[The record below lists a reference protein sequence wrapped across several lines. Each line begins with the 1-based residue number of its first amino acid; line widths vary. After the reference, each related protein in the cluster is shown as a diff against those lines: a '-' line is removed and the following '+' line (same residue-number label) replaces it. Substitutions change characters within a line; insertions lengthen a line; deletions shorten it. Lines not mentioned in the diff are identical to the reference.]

1 MGLQRYIL
9 FLCKQIF
16 CKKNIR
22 INFMTHKSGFVNIIG
37 NPNVGKS
44 TLMNELVGERL
55 SIITSKAQ
63 TTRHRI
69 LGIVNGEDYQI
80 VYSDTPGVLNPLYKL
95 QESMMNF
102 VNIALVDADVMLF
115 MTDVYEEGV
124 ANEEVLKKVQN
135 AKVPVLLLINKIDDV
150 SEEKVEERKI
160 FWKGII
166 PNAEIVALS
175 AKKKIN
181 VDLVIKKIIELIP
194 PGEPFYPKDQLTDK
208 SERFFSS
215 EIIRE
220 KIFLNYKKEVPYSC
234 EVSIDS
240 FKEEETIVKMRAII
254 TVARDSQKGILIG
267 HQGAALKKV
276 GIEARKELEAFFQK
290 QVHVELFVKVNK
302 DWKDNP
308 LQLKRFGY
316 FE

>member
-1 MGLQRYIL
+1 
-9 FLCKQIF
+9 
-16 CKKNIR
+16 
-22 INFMTHKSGFVNIIG
+22 MTHKSGFVNIIG

-80 VYSDTPGVLNPLYKL
+80 VYSDTPGVINPLYKL

-181 VDLVIKKIIELIP
+181 VDLVIKKIVELIP

-276 GIEARKELEAFFQK
+276 GIEARKDLEAFFQK

>member
-1 MGLQRYIL
+1 
-9 FLCKQIF
+9 
-16 CKKNIR
+16 
-22 INFMTHKSGFVNIIG
+22 MTHKSGFVNIIG

-194 PGEPFYPKDQLTDK
+194 TGEPFYPKDQLTDK

>member
-1 MGLQRYIL
+1 
-9 FLCKQIF
+9 
-16 CKKNIR
+16 
-22 INFMTHKSGFVNIIG
+22 MTHKSGFVNIIG

-95 QESMMNF
+95 QESMMTF

-124 ANEEVLKKVQN
+124 ANAEVLAKVQN

-150 SEEKVEERKI
+150 TEEKVEERKS
-160 FWKGII
+160 FWKEII
-166 PNAEIVALS
+166 PNAEIVTLS

-181 VDLVIKKIIELIP
+181 IDLVIKKIIEHLP
-194 PGEPFYPKDQLTDK
+194 EGEPFYPKDQLTDK
-208 SERFFSS
+208 SERFFAS

-234 EVSIDS
+234 EVTIDS
-240 FKEEETIVKMRAII
+240 FKEEDTIVKMRAII

>member
-1 MGLQRYIL
+1 
-9 FLCKQIF
+9 
-16 CKKNIR
+16 
-22 INFMTHKSGFVNIIG
+22 MTHKSGFVNIIG

-115 MTDVYEEGV
+115 MTDIYEEGV

-150 SEEKVEERKI
+150 SEEKVEERKT

-181 VDLVIKKIIELIP
+181 VDLVIKKIVELIP

-240 FKEEETIVKMRAII
+240 FKEEENIVKMRAII